1 MYSGEITATD
11 PLDVYSASGK
21 CFQNISFQLDMTSS
35 MSFDLTVDLQNPKH
49 FGCMETIFIANT
61 EIYHIE
67 TFARSGPHVLSF
79 TIPDNYAEEDFAFG
93 GVKTYIFCEDLIK
106 SVESVLRT
114 L

>member
-1 MYSGEITATD
+1 
-11 PLDVYSASGK
+11 
-21 CFQNISFQLDMTSS
+21 MT
-35 MSFDLTVDLQNPKH
+35 FDLTVNLENQRR

-67 TFARSGPHVLSF
+67 TFAKAGSHVLSF
-79 TIPDNYAEEDFAFG
+79 TIPDSYAREDFAFG
-93 GVKTYIFCEDLIK
+93 GVKAYIFCEDLIK